1 MSSYKNAP
9 TYEAFWEWYKTC
21 DQIVSRKLG
30 VGVEDLPDA
39 PWRDYYED
47 DLTPHQAIECAKEDA
62 WDDYLVPGVL

>member
-1 MSSYKNAP
+1 MTFK
-9 TYEAFWEWYKTC
+9 EWYKTC

-47 DLTPHQAIECAKEDA
+47 DLTPHQAIECAAEDA
-62 WDDYLVPGVL
+62 WHDYLVPGIL

>member
-1 MSSYKNAP
+1 MSFTA
-9 TYEAFWEWYKTC
+9 WYKEC
-21 DQIVSRKLG
+21 DSIVSRKLG